1 MPWFIPLIVVA
12 LLSACSAN
20 GSGRPVI
27 DNGIAPIPGSVTYG
41 GQPHTK
47 LSKAPVGSGF
57 SHEFY
62 NQNGNRVVE
71 RYVIQPDR
79 SLKITSQEIV
89 NLPENNR

>member
-1 MPWFIPLIVVA
+1 MPWIITFIVVA
-12 LLSACSAN
+12 LLSACSPTRA
-20 GSGRPVI
+20 GRVI
-27 DNGIAPIPGSVTYG
+27 FDDGIAPIPGSVTYG

-71 RYVIQPDR
+71 RYIIQPDR
-79 SLKITSQEIV
+79 TLKITSQEISNV
-89 NLPENNR
+89 PEDSS